1 MALITIELSAG
12 EAPNTAIV
20 TSSSAYIVKLR
31 IIAKGLDLEVHE
43 VSVIENHKEMTTF
56 IYF

>member
-1 MALITIELSAG
+1 MTLITVELSAG

-20 TSSSAYIVKLR
+20 TTSSAYIVKLR
-31 IIAKGLDLEVHE
+31 VIAKGLDLEVHE
-43 VSVIENHKEMTTF
+43 VSVIKNHKIISTF